1 MEQLSEEKK
10 SLSFKLKQQ
19 DQDLQVLRELNAQ
32 GEQNKEKEEE
42 LLKLKNEY

>member
-19 DQDLQVLRELNAQ
+19 DQDLQVLRDLNAQ
-32 GEQNKEKEEE
+32 GE
-42 LLKLKNEY
+42 

>member
-32 GEQNKEKEEE
+32 GE
-42 LLKLKNEY
+42 